1 MSQPNIIDI
10 CKLDLFTPKE
20 ELMEKYA
27 QRQAERLLRLRDMY
41 NWILENPSSSDR
53 DFVSV
58 LMSRHGVEKT
68 RAYEDLGIIK
78 AILPNFHKTARDFAR
93 WKFNEMIL
101 ETYKMAKARKDTKT
115 MERAATSYGKYNRID
130 ADDEDKELPFDMIVV
145 QPFTATDD
153 PSVLGINKTPG
164 IKDRI
169 RQLIDKYSKETID
182 ILDVEYEEPD
192 LEEEEFFVDYE
203 PLRGTEEKEV

>member
-101 ETYKMAKARKDTKT
+101 ETYKMAKARKDTKI
-115 MERAATSYGKYNRID
+115 MERAARSYGKYNRID

-192 LEEEEFFVDYE
+192 LEEEELFDSYE
-203 PLRGTEEKEV
+203 TIEEDDDEGV

>member
-1 MSQPNIIDI
+1 MSQPNILDI
-10 CKLDLFTPKE
+10 CKVDLFTDKE
-20 ELMEKYA
+20 ELLKKYSA
-27 QRQAERLLRLRDMY
+27 HQSERLVRLRDMY
-41 NWILENPSSSDR
+41 SWILENPSSSDR
-53 DFVSV
+53 DFVSIA
-58 LMSRHGVEKT
+58 MSRHGIEKT
-68 RAYEDLGIIK
+68 RAYEDLGVIK
-78 AILPNFHKTARDFAR
+78 ALLPNFHKTARDFAR
-93 WKFNEMIL
+93 WKYNEMIL

-130 ADDEDKELPFDMIVV
+130 VDDDSELPFDLIVV

-192 LEEEEFFVDYE
+192 LEEEELFDDYE
-203 PLRGTEEKEV
+203 TIEEDDDEGV